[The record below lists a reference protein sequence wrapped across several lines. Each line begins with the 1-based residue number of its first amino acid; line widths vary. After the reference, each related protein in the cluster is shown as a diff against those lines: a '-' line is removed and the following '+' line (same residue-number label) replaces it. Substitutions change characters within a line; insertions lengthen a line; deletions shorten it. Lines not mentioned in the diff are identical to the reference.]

1 MDVQS
6 NRAKF
11 NSRLGNIE
19 RMVEFENLLT
29 AKDGYKKSA
38 REEKNFSYL
47 SFPQHLYRDLYSSLM
62 VVTAVVILAV
72 PRFQST
78 WHCFISWYSAMLDD
92 MSLHKG

>member
-47 SFPQHLYRDLYSSLM
+47 SFPSTSLSRFVLFFNGGDGSSYTGCSQVSIYLALLYIMVFRD
-62 VVTAVVILAV
+62 A
-72 PRFQST
+72 
-78 WHCFISWYSAMLDD
+78 
-92 MSLHKG
+92 